1 MFGQTTPKETMV
13 EKLERNFIIETAT
26 EDDDDIAPSAL
37 RKEEFEFTSCDL
49 GISYPVLQAAVH
61 CDCLHTRLQV
71 PHISTSYSA

>member
-1 MFGQTTPKETMV
+1 MIER
-13 EKLERNFIIETAT
+13 LERNFIIKTAA

-61 CDCLHTRLQV
+61 SDRLHTRLKV
-71 PHISTSYSA
+71 PPNSTSYST